1 MKRIVSSIAAIAT
14 KFLADLRTFWSEIT
28 KPDFWAPTADSRF
41 GETSAI
47 L

>member
-14 KFLADLRTFWSEIT
+14 KFLADLLVGDHETGLLG
-28 KPDFWAPTADSRF
+28 ADRGLTSR
-41 GETSAI
+41 A